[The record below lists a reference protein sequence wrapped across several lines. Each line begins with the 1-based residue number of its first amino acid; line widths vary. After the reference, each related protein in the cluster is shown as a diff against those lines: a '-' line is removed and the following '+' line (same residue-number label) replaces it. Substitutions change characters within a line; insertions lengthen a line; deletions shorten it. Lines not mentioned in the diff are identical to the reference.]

1 MAQNKDLIPG
11 MEVIIEKKFD
21 VLRKSWDSRVFTRL
35 YQTIRTSGL
44 LAKLP
49 DKEFKTLICLATF
62 VDAYGN
68 CFPSR
73 EAVAQGLGIS
83 PAAVTERINSLLAFR
98 WQGKPLVSAKKIKG
112 WKGMFETT
120 VYSILPDY
128 SLRILGES

>member
-1 MAQNKDLIPG
+1 MAQNKDSIPM

-49 DKEFKTLICLATF
+49 DKDFKTLICLATF

-68 CFPSR
+68 CFPPR
-73 EAVAQGLGIS
+73 EALAQGLGIS
-83 PAAVTERINSLLAFR
+83 SAEVAKRINSLLAFR
-98 WQGKPLVSAKKIKG
+98 WQGKPLVLAKKIKG

-120 VYSILPDY
+120 VYSILPE
-128 SLRILGES
+128 SGLRTLGES